1 MTLDDLSLSWPSEAR
16 VRPSRSATVSMQVL
30 TMAPSPL
37 PPGENK
43 PVGYIYFRIFRMIR
57 VLRMM
62 RAMKYWPGLLR
73 IFMCL
78 LGAARQVANIFVLLF
93 IFMTM
98 FALLGMQLFGGK
110 IDTQKSRAHYDY
122 YYPAIL
128 TVLSTFSGGWVD
140 PYVAAS
146 EV

>member
-1 MTLDDLSLSWPSEAR
+1 
-16 VRPSRSATVSMQVL
+16 MQVL
-30 TMAPSPL
+30 TMAPTLP

>member
-1 MTLDDLSLSWPSEAR
+1 M
-16 VRPSRSATVSMQVL
+16 
-30 TMAPSPL
+30 
-37 PPGENK
+37 
-43 PVGYIYFRIFRMIR
+43 
-57 VLRMM
+57 
-62 RAMKYWPGLLR
+62 
-73 IFMCL
+73 

-128 TVLSTFSGGWVD
+128 TVLSTFSGEWVD
-140 PYVAAS
+140 LPACTCSPQRSCLPTGTEHLLGRVGRPLRGRLRGENLRSPLIAMDCHRGVNVTLPPRCERRTLRTFLLHVLALMNS
-146 EV
+146 DGR

>member
-1 MTLDDLSLSWPSEAR
+1 M
-16 VRPSRSATVSMQVL
+16 RPSRSATVSMQVL